1 MTNDK
6 LYIFKEWRSLYQELP
21 KHHLFNLIGFP
32 KTGDAPNTIGYSLP
46 HVKESN
52 YNDIFSTVLKDKLY
66 SVLFMDGSIITMY
79 YRFDNQDNI
88 HSANLHFLPNPNID
102 SEDSDIL
109 NIFSAYT
116 QSDILSKYVRID
128 FDDNGY
134 EKFFHGYVHLH
145 STLNKNGP
153 RFSLDSWLSPLQFI
167 EFILITVYKQ
177 SVFELQDTYAKRQ
190 LLTSDE
196 LKKLHF
202 KTTNNYKL
210 PPQ

>member
-32 KTGDAPNTIGYSLP
+32 KTSDAPNMIGNSLP

-52 YNDIFSTVLKDKLY
+52 YNDIFSAVLNDKLY

-79 YRFDNQDNI
+79 YQFDNQDNI
-88 HSANLHFLPNPNID
+88 QSANLHYLPNPNID
-102 SEDSDIL
+102 SEDSDIF
-109 NIFSAYT
+109 NIFSGYT
-116 QSDILSKYVRID
+116 QADILSKYIRID

-153 RFSLDSWLSPLQFI
+153 RFSLDTWLSPLQFI

-177 SVFELQDTYAKRQ
+177 SVFALQDTYAKKQ

-210 PPQ
+210 PLQ